1 MLYWMHGFRERT
13 AMGTMII
20 IAAYGVYA
28 AFWIRL
34 FLHTLM
40 WWRSRT
46 EDSVAFLPKRPS
58 TIATWALT
66 VRDVVLFWRLLKV
79 NPTLWFGE
87 YVFHVTFLLV
97 AIRHLRYFLEP
108 VPSWI
113 WDLQVPGLIAGYV
126 LPVSLVYIL
135 IVRAFSERE
144 KYSSPANMLLLAL
157 LLAISKI
164 GLVMNI
170 FSKPDLIGVKLF
182 TLGILSFTPEQLPGG
197 ALFAMHIFLVLIVVA
212 LVPTHIVTAPL
223 VMLEA
228 RRRDLGLPQVMHGP
242 EKEG

>member
-1 MLYWMHGFRERT
+1 
-13 AMGTMII
+13 MGTIII

-34 FLHTLM
+34 FLHTLA

-46 EDSVAFLPKRPS
+46 EDPVVFLPRRPS
-58 TIATWALT
+58 AITTWVLT

-79 NPTLWFGE
+79 NPTLWLGE

-97 AIRHLRYFLEP
+97 ALRHLRYFLEP
-108 VPSWI
+108 VPAWV
-113 WDLQVPGLIAGYV
+113 WDLQIPGLIAGYV

-135 IVRAFSERE
+135 IVRSFSDQE

-157 LLAISKI
+157 LLSISVI
-164 GLVMNI
+164 GVLMNA
-170 FSKPDLIGVKLF
+170 FFMPDLIGVKLF
-182 TLGILSFTPEQLPGG
+182 TLGIVSFTPEQLPGG
-197 ALFAMHIFLVLIVVA
+197 VLFPLHIVLVLIVVA

-228 RRRDLGLPQVMHGP
+228 RRRDLGLPKVMHEPG
-242 EKEG
+242 ED